1 MVSCGSFTFQHPH
14 TVPITTSNTQMS
26 SAALAQGIF
35 YGCLKNC
42 LTISQSITTYIILF
56 ISPSERSSKVKMKS
70 CEVVEHKKECAE
82 QK

>member
-35 YGCLKNC
+35 YGCL
-42 LTISQSITTYIILF
+42 LTISQSIITYIILF